1 MKISLA
7 IVTSRELSSFS
18 FYVDALYAFESVL
31 SKGLRG
37 FNSDLVEKI
46 CIGLI
51 CCSPMFAK
59 FFQPRRP
66 KYYEYLVAYGRFPG
80 ISHGYGGPIYKGY
93 GQLF

>member
-37 FNSDLVEKI
+37 FNSDLVEKN
-46 CIGLI
+46 
-51 CCSPMFAK
+51 
-59 FFQPRRP
+59 
-66 KYYEYLVAYGRFPG
+66 YV
-80 ISHGYGGPIYKGY
+80 
-93 GQLF
+93 